1 MITIDNKAKSN
12 LAYIL
17 SYVLPMLLYPF
28 ILFLIVGLN
37 AQIVTAIAPSGSM
50 DNLMILF
57 IIAEMSA
64 FVSGI
69 NYIAYLISK
78 KYLEVNENK
87 KIFKRLVIVNTII
100 IALIALIFM
109 VRV

>member
-12 LAYIL
+12 IAYIL
-17 SYVLPMLLYPF
+17 SYVLPMLLYPL